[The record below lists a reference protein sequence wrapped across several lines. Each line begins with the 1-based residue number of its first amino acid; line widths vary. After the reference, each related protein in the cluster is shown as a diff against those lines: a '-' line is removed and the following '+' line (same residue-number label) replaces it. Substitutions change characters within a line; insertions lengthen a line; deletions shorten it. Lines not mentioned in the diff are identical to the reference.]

1 MRITDCE
8 MAHLVVNE
16 ARAEDALRGVAAGQ
30 LVEQARRLAEK
41 AEELLEQ
48 AVIAERQ
55 RDTPWEQIG
64 QALGGLSKS
73 AAHKR
78 YGAIVNEWA
87 AHYDG
92 TSTEDEDTGEEVLG
106 PATPFVVA
114 YRLVERTWKEAEEII
129 GDQDLLAALRNA
141 TVAAS
146 GTSSPRT
153 GDQRA
158 MTAEGEDSGL
168 PFLTGNSGMGRS
180 AALAALVA
188 RRQEAGQ
195 SARSAAAHLFE
206 AFTTSSERRY
216 PFEPSSLEARLT
228 IVEHQVAALLAHRA
242 TYDKA

>member
-1 MRITDCE
+1 

-16 ARAEDALRGVAAGQ
+16 ARAEDALKGVAAGQ

-92 TSTEDEDTGEEVLG
+92 TSTEDENTGEEALG
-106 PATPFVVA
+106 PAAPFVVA
-114 YRLVERTWKEAEEII
+114 YRLVERTWKEAEKII
-129 GDQDLLAALRNA
+129 DDQDLLAALRNA
-141 TVAAS
+141 TIAAS
-146 GTSSPRT
+146 GTDSPLP
-153 GDQRA
+153 GDQRV
-158 MTAEGEDSGL
+158 MTPQGEEPEL
-168 PFLTGNSGMGRS
+168 PFLTDRSGRGR
-180 AALAALVA
+180 AAAFTALVT
-188 RRQEAGQ
+188 RRQEASQ

-206 AFTTSSERRY
+206 AFAASSERGY

-228 IVEHQVAALLAHRA
+228 IVEHQVAALLADRA
-242 TYDKA
+242 SYGKA